1 MKLCEIYFIHFN
13 FKCKWSG
20 FFLYIIHYS
29 SSQKYVTKN
38 FKHYQ
43 IYFDVFLFEKIYSME
58 RIYKQSIFKNKI
70 LKIRHLKVIQI
81 LKAIINKRL
90 KS

>member
-1 MKLCEIYFIHFN
+1 M
-13 FKCKWSG
+13 
-20 FFLYIIHYS
+20 
-29 SSQKYVTKN
+29 
-38 FKHYQ
+38 
-43 IYFDVFLFEKIYSME
+43 EK
-58 RIYKQSIFKNKI
+58 IYKQSIFENKI